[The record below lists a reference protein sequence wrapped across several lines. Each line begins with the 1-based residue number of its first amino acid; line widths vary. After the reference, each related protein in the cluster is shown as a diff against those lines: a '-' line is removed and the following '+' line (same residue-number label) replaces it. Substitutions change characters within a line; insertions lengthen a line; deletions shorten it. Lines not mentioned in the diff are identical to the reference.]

1 VETGILTDTLN
12 RFAQVCSLGY
22 AGLLPDALRLMT
34 YFVVIEMV
42 VLGVF
47 WALGKGDIAV
57 TAIQKMTVIGF
68 FLFVLSN
75 MGYLSNVLIKSFA
88 RAGLMAGGGSLSVQ
102 NLFDPSA
109 IVDFGL
115 QATEPI
121 FREKSSMLDFFQH
134 PFDNMF
140 KGLAGIIIIL
150 AYALIACQLFITIL
164 EFYLFSLCAMI
175 LIPFSVFRP
184 TSWLGERAIGAVF
197 AVSLKMMVLGLVVS
211 LSYNTL
217 KTVHLPIDCTA
228 KDVAVLMSIAGVIAL
243 LCWHAPAIAAHYLS
257 GSPSLSFQSF
267 AGPALSLPLS
277 AYYLSRSG
285 TRQTSSVN
293 QFREAALKGTGA
305 GSSSAA
311 ASRLPAPVERGKEK

>member
-1 VETGILTDTLN
+1 
-12 RFAQVCSLGY
+12 
-22 AGLLPDALRLMT
+22 
-34 YFVVIEMV
+34 
-42 VLGVF
+42 
-47 WALGKGDIAV
+47 
-57 TAIQKMTVIGF
+57 
-68 FLFVLSN
+68 

-88 RAGLMAGGGSLSVQ
+88 RAGLIAGGGSLSVQ
-102 NLFDPSA
+102 NLFDPSV

-121 FREKSSMLDFFQH
+121 FRENSSMLDFFQH

-150 AYALIACQLFITIL
+150 AYCLIACQLFITIL

-197 AVSLKMMVLGLVVS
+197 SVSLKMMVLGLVVS

-217 KTVHLPIDCTA
+217 QTLQLPADCTT

-243 LCWHAPAIAAHYLS
+243 LCWHAPTVAAAYLS
-257 GSPSLSFQSF
+257 GSPSLAFHSFI
-267 AGPALSLPLS
+267 GPAATLPLTG
-277 AYYLSRSG
+277 YYLMRS
-285 TRQTSSVN
+285 TNSIRQTASTN
-293 QFREAALKGTGA
+293 QFREAALKGTGQRPA
-305 GSSSAA
+305 SAQSHRSPTYTSAKGS
-311 ASRLPAPVERGKEK
+311 EK